1 VIEGAGHFLQ
11 IEKGEEI
18 ARHILDFTARTP
30 KSNNQ

>member
-1 VIEGAGHFLQ
+1 LLQ